1 MEDLSMTRIN
11 LAKYG
16 FVRWPEK
23 DFSDDGNRFTCYK
36 AGKNVRVSK
45 HVFNGSVFL
54 SIDSCV
60 GKGTLPYEIYH
71 TLPHYNAA
79 NWKYNGVSVESLTDD
94 DLENFMAAC
103 LAYELEYEAAEAS
116 IKYPTLEEIQDK
128 AVKLT
133 TKSLLELTEIENLL
147 SKYTLEAVAQFS
159 PYEWKTVQEYLKHL
173 MTNVKKFDPE
183 TFPAKIVGQSHSFDF
198 VKPDYNMQESYWF
211 RTLKDLFA
219 KYDMN

>member
-1 MEDLSMTRIN
+1 MTRIN

-45 HVFNGSVFL
+45 HVSDGTVFL

-71 TLPHYNAA
+71 TLPHYTAA

-116 IKYPTLEEIQDK
+116 IKYPTLEELK
-128 AVKLT
+128 AKAEKITAKTLI
-133 TKSLLELTEIENLL
+133 EINKVEQLL
-147 SKYTLEAVAQFS
+147 SKHTIDAATKFS
-159 PYEWKTVQEYLKHL
+159 TYEWTYIQDCIKALAKELDGY
-173 MTNVKKFDPE
+173 NPE
-183 TFPAKIVGQSHSFDF
+183 VYPATIVGKSLSFDF
-198 VKPDYNMQESYWF
+198 IKPDSLMGESYWF
-211 RTLKDLFA
+211 RRIKEIFA
-219 KYDMN
+219 KYYID